1 MKVQKMCIIAM
12 LMAMAIAIGILESF
26 IPSFSVPG
34 IKLGFANII
43 ILLTLY
49 EFGIIEALIVNLGRV
64 FVVNLVR
71 GTIFQMG
78 FFMSLTGAMLSM
90 LVMWILVKCFKK
102 LTPIA
107 VSVVGA
113 IFHVAGQFLIA
124 IIFLSNVKILYY
136 APILLLVSVGTGIL
150 VGIVVI
156 LIRKTNV
163 LANLKAKY
171 NL

>member
-71 GTIFQMG
+71 GTIFQMS

-124 IIFLSNVKILYY
+124 IIFLSNVNILYY

>member
-12 LMAMAIAIGILESF
+12 LMAMAIALAVLESF
-26 IPSFSVPG
+26 IPSFSIPG
-34 IKLGFANII
+34 IKFGFANII

-49 EFGIIEALIVNLGRV
+49 EFGILDALIVNLGRV
-64 FVVNLVR
+64 FVANLVR

-78 FFMSLTGAMLSM
+78 FFMSLTGALLSM
-90 LVMWILVKCFKK
+90 VVMWVLIKCFKK

-113 IFHVAGQFLIA
+113 VFHITGQFIIA
-124 IIFLSNVKILYY
+124 ISFLGTVNILYY
-136 APILLLVSVGTGIL
+136 APILLLVAVGSGIL

-156 LIRKTNV
+156 LIRKTKV
-163 LANLKAKY
+163 LENLKIKY
-171 NL
+171 QL

>member
-12 LMAMAIAIGILESF
+12 LMAMAIALAVLESF
-26 IPSFSVPG
+26 IPSFSIPG
-34 IKLGFANII
+34 IKFGFANII

-49 EFGIIEALIVNLGRV
+49 EFGILDALIVNLGRV
-64 FVVNLVR
+64 FVANLVR

-78 FFMSLTGAMLSM
+78 FFMSLTGALLSM
-90 LVMWILVKCFKK
+90 VVMWVLIKCFKK

-113 IFHVAGQFLIA
+113 VFHIAGQFVIA
-124 IIFLSNVKILYY
+124 IPFLGTVNILYY
-136 APILLLVSVGTGIL
+136 APILLLVAVGSGIL

-156 LIRKTNV
+156 LIRKTKV
-163 LANLKAKY
+163 LENLKIKY
-171 NL
+171 QL

>member
-1 MKVQKMCIIAM
+1 MKIQKMCIIAM

-124 IIFLSNVKILYY
+124 IIFLSNVNILYY

-163 LANLKAKY
+163 LANLKANY